1 MRTQAVEDYLKTI
14 YEAGRGDEP
23 VSTSEIAE
31 RLEVAPASAT
41 GMVKKLDEMNL
52 IEYERY
58 KGVTLTEAGRK
69 MALEVI
75 RHHRLVELY
84 LHEALHVPWDRVH
97 EEAEKLEHVL
107 SDYVEDRMDAS
118 LGHPTHDPH
127 GAPIPTP
134 EGEVEVDE
142 YVCLADCTAGD
153 CGVVAEVNDDDPE
166 LLRYLGDL
174 SLYPDSEIEVVEVAP
189 FQGPLTIRM
198 GESEETIGREAARHV
213 FLRSVRPGERDGGE
227 ENGSADG

>member
-1 MRTQAVEDYLKTI
+1 MRTQAVEDYLKAI
-14 YEAGRGDEP
+14 YEAERGDGP

-31 RLEVAPASAT
+31 ELGVAPASAT
-41 GMVKKLDEMNL
+41 GMVKKLADMNL
-52 IEYERY
+52 LEYERY
-58 KGVTLTEAGRK
+58 NGAKLTEAGRK

-107 SDYVEDRMDAS
+107 SDYVEDRIDAT

-127 GAPIPTP
+127 GAPIPGP
-134 EGEVEVDE
+134 DGEVDVDE
-142 YVCLADCTAGD
+142 YVCLADLSAGER
-153 CGVVAEVNDDDPE
+153 GVIAEVNDNDPE

-174 SLYPDSEIEVVEVAP
+174 SLYPDTAVRVVEVAP
-189 FQGPLTIRM
+189 VQGPLIVKVGDR
-198 GESEETIGREAARHV
+198 SETIGREAARHV
-213 FLRSVRPGERDGGE
+213 FLREVRKVASDDESE
-227 ENGSADG
+227 E